1 MFGKQATLTV
11 RAVTCCEIVVIDFD
25 KIRVLLEKY
34 PLLKR
39 YVLQT
44 KKQITCLS
52 KISLM
57 IKNILSGNCHFFRQ
71 IEEFQSE
78 PKCYTT
84 LVETAEK
91 ILKRQSHVKESD
103 VAQRQKFT
111 LAFQGR
117 RFSKKTKCCE
127 YFEKHNSIH
136 YIYSQHLP
144 IIMNQCNY
152 GNKI

>member
-1 MFGKQATLTV
+1 M

-39 YVLQT
+39 YVLQN
-44 KKQITCLS
+44 KKQITCYS

-57 IKNILSGNCHFFRQ
+57 IKNIVSGNCHFIRQ

-111 LAFQGR
+111 LGFQGR

-127 YFEKHNSIH
+127 YFEST
-136 YIYSQHLP
+136 YIYIFILNTYLSL
-144 IIMNQCNY
+144 
-152 GNKI
+152 